1 MTSTEIQ
8 ALIVAMSIALSAP
21 AQAAPDKLIP
31 PAVPSGLE
39 MEAGWNP
46 FFVAHAVGTQNY
58 ICAPANT
65 LTGVDW
71 LFIGPQATAFDDYG
85 EQVLTHFQSKN
96 PERNNAFHATWQ
108 HSKDTSAVWAI
119 RLNGS
124 LDSAYV
130 APGAIEWLLLE
141 VSGRQVGPTSGSKL
155 AGTKYIQ
162 RVNTTGGVKPP
173 AAECTPQTLNT
184 RKMVDYEADYYF
196 YK

>member
-1 MTSTEIQ
+1 M
-8 ALIVAMSIALSAP
+8 
-21 AQAAPDKLIP
+21 
-31 PAVPSGLE
+31 GH
-39 MEAGWNP
+39 G
-46 FFVAHAVGTQNY
+46 VGTQNY
-58 ICAPANT
+58 ECQPSSSIGHVAWTLFTPEATLFDDQKEQLITHFFSPNPDEVST
-65 LTGVDW
+65 DPLTGYHP
-71 LFIGPQATAFDDYG
+71 I
-85 EQVLTHFQSKN
+85 
-96 PERNNAFHATWQ
+96 RATWQ
-108 HSKDTSAVWAI
+108 SSKDTSAVWAT